1 MAREINLSLVEQ
13 GKNGDI
19 SSFEKLFYLL
29 KDDVYNTA
37 FRVLGN
43 HQDAEDITQ
52 EAFVKIWLNLKGFKM
67 GSSIRTWV
75 YRITVNLC
83 YDFLKRQVRIPFD
96 EEPVENFKELSSNK
110 NPLLLLTEKE
120 LGEKIEE
127 TFNLLSPDSR
137 LILTL
142 RELEGLPYGEIADIL
157 DCSVNAAK
165 MRVHRARVEFKKI
178 ISKYLEDGKD
188 DVRRI

>member
-1 MAREINLSLVEQ
+1 MARVINLSLVEQ
-13 GKNGDI
+13 CINGDI

-37 FRVLGN
+37 FRVLEN

-52 EAFVKIWLNLKGFKM
+52 EAFVKLWLNLKNFRM
-67 GSSIRTWV
+67 ESSIKTWV

-83 YDFLKRQVRIPFD
+83 YDLRKRQARISFA
-96 EEPVENFKELSSNK
+96 EEPVESFKELTSSK

-120 LGEKIEE
+120 LREKIEE
-127 TFNLLSPDSR
+127 AFSMLSPDNR

-142 RELEGLPYGEIADIL
+142 KELEELPYREIADIL
-157 DCSVNAAK
+157 DCSVDAAK
-165 MRVHRARVEFKKI
+165 MRAHRARGEFKRI
-178 ISKYLEDGKD
+178 ISKYLEDGKK
-188 DVRRI
+188 